1 MKKTLKKSENVRRK
15 SPQPK
20 KSHMWIWPREVCLF
34 PETKNAKSTTHK
46 NPGHI
51 LPSNNATNGRVLSI
65 RRLFSNNILI
75 QYLRPPDLNFNSTKT
90 ALQEI
95 CWFHL
100 WVIYNHVLYIIHE
113 NFKLCTPFLKFTLT
127 YLKIIVFLQN
137 EISQIGTFSP
147 VKLCYESSLPP
158 SGFHWDNDRRI
169 GGGIWSWGLSCE
181 PTQPF
186 RAEET

>member
-1 MKKTLKKSENVRRK
+1 MKKNLKKSENVRRK

-113 NFKLCTPFLKFTLT
+113 NFKLCTPSLKFTLT
-127 YLKIIVFLQN
+127 YLKIIVFFAKRNLPN
-137 EISQIGTFSP
+137 WHFFPGKTLLR
-147 VKLCYESSLPP
+147 VKFAPFGVSL
-158 SGFHWDNDRRI
+158 G
-169 GGGIWSWGLSCE
+169 
-181 PTQPF
+181 
-186 RAEET
+186 